1 MPMKIMPCPVSLVP
15 FHLVIGNGNFRS
27 VRDLSRDGNVVAALD
42 LEEVGFVG
50 VGLANTRP
58 WDCQVA
64 SSLETIFAREGA
76 SFPLAIISCSAS
88 GTACAT
94 RTRVEAV
101 MTQIDWRSRMA
112 APRLTRSP
120 G

>member
-1 MPMKIMPCPVSLVP
+1 MPCPVSLVP

-76 SFPLAIISCSAS
+76 SFPTGHYLVQ
-88 GTACAT
+88 
-94 RTRVEAV
+94 RVGNS
-101 MTQIDWRSRMA
+101 MRNKDQSRGGDDA
-112 APRLTRSP
+112 N
-120 G
+120 